1 MLYLPLDGNAYLTS
15 SNKKKSSDQK
25 CAKVTVMGVHVNFGA
40 ISIRIMVR
48 SQRDDVTS
56 LQVEHP
62 TSVQTTCPLTTCW
75 RLHHRDWFVVNLNK
89 DSSIVVVVNLSVDV
103 VPSWGR
109 NFQFSVLVRHTTC
122 KIAVRSTDRPILD
135 HYETNYEHISVKL

>member
-48 SQRDDVTS
+48 SQGDDVTS

-62 TSVQTTCPLTTCW
+62 TSVQATMVINTYW
-75 RLHHRDWFVVNLNK
+75 RLHHRDWFVVNFNK

-103 VPSWGR
+103 IPS
-109 NFQFSVLVRHTTC
+109 
-122 KIAVRSTDRPILD
+122 
-135 HYETNYEHISVKL
+135 

>member
-1 MLYLPLDGNAYLTS
+1 MS
-15 SNKKKSSDQK
+15 
-25 CAKVTVMGVHVNFGA
+25 VHVNFGA

-62 TSVQTTCPLTTCW
+62 TSVQTTCLLTTCW

-89 DSSIVVVVNLSVDV
+89 DSSIVEVVNLSVDV
-103 VPSWGR
+103 VPSSGR
-109 NFQFSVLVRHTTC
+109 NCQFSLVVLHTAC
-122 KIAVRSTDRPILD
+122 KMAVRSIVRPILD